1 MLNIRKDGQMR
12 LITFNPF
19 RTMGIPKVTYIKPEN
34 MFKEIEKIKEAD
46 YILFPEYWQVNT
58 LVYGLKKKIF
68 PNINTYQ
75 LGHNKIETT
84 RVLQAIFPEN
94 VPYTQILSK
103 DSGNIEIIEEE
114 FGYPLV
120 AKEIKNSMG
129 RGVFL
134 IENRKELKSY
144 IDNNEFL
151 YIQERLPIDRDL
163 RIVYVG
169 DKVIGAYWRI
179 AGEGQ
184 FHNNIAKGASYDYD
198 NIPKEA
204 IVLVENIARELNIN
218 HAGFDVVVA
227 HNKLYILEYNVMFGN
242 EGLRNMGI
250 NVEEY
255 ISEYINNDPDFTP
268 SNPTFPR
275 AS

>member
-1 MLNIRKDGQMR
+1 
-12 LITFNPF
+12 
-19 RTMGIPKVTYIKPEN
+19 MGIPKVTYIKPEN

-144 IDNNEFL
+144 IENNEFL

-204 IVLVENIARELNIN
+204 IDLVENIARELNIN